1 MTDRALVETRNLD
14 EGPLVRL
21 SYLSDRFRQGC
32 FALGPMGVQPRAY
45 SASVTS
51 RVLHPEPFGPC
62 EPAGPT
68 NVTGYQQKA
77 VRVLSTPGTSALKV
91 SEGDRFVTVRTHP
104 AGSNTSAEDIAIWTS
119 ANTEVA
125 ALTARTLIHD
135 LNASGTGLR
144 AWSTRTLA
152 SPIGRLATAIRVKL
166 ASARG
171 LEGKATPG
179 TGDNTHIVTL
189 S

>member
-1 MTDRALVETRNLD
+1 M
-14 EGPLVRL
+14 
-21 SYLSDRFRQGC
+21 
-32 FALGPMGVQPRAY
+32 
-45 SASVTS
+45 
-51 RVLHPEPFGPC
+51 
-62 EPAGPT
+62 
-68 NVTGYQQKA
+68 
-77 VRVLSTPGTSALKV
+77 STPGTSTLKV
-91 SEGDRFVTVRTHP
+91 SEGDRFVTMWTHP
-104 AGSNTSAEDIAIWTS
+104 AGSNTSAEQIAIWTS
-119 ANTEVA
+119 ANTEVT
-125 ALTARTLIHD
+125 ALTARTLIDD

>member
-1 MTDRALVETRNLD
+1 MTVRALVETRNLD

-32 FALGPMGVQPRAY
+32 FALGPMGVQPRAF

-68 NVTGYQQKA
+68 NVTGHQQKA
-77 VRVLSTPGTSALKV
+77 VPVLSTPGTSALKV